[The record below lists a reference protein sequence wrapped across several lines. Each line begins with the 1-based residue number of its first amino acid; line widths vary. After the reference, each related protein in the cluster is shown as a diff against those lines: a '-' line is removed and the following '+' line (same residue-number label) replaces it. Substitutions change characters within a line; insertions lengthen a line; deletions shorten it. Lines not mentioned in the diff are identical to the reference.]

1 MPSPSADAPRS
12 PLSILVVDDEPD
24 MEAMVRQMFRSR
36 VRRGHYRLAFAGN
49 GREALAY
56 VDSGAGVDVVVTD
69 INMPSMNGI
78 ELLEALQAR
87 GCDAKSV
94 VVSAY
99 GDMGNIRAAMNFG
112 AFDFITKPVDFDD
125 LQSTIERTQRC
136 VSSCRASGAASSP
149 DPGVLD
155 GAAVRAV
162 QRAILPDRVSWDRRY
177 TVSAAL
183 VAAGAF
189 GGDFVDVVRL
199 EDECV
204 GLVAGRVSTGAGDGM
219 LAMLQL
225 RSLFKGA
232 AIADRDP
239 GSVLSHVG
247 EAVRDGALG
256 SASAS
261 ALYAVHCPIEH
272 TVACVAAGEVGALVL
287 SPFASGSLFPDGASA
302 PLGRDMDTVPHFVS
316 ADVRPGRVFVASSR
330 SCAGAGVGAV
340 PDFGDAS
347 SIAASVA
354 GSSRD
359 VACLVLS
366 RLDASNGVD
375 LHG

>member
-1 MPSPSADAPRS
+1 MPSPCADAPRS

-24 MEAMVRQMFRSR
+24 MELMVRQMFRSR

-56 VDSGAGVDVVVTD
+56 IDAGADVDVVVTD
-69 INMPSMNGI
+69 INMPSMNGL
-78 ELLEALQAR
+78 ELLEALRAR

-99 GDMGNIRAAMNFG
+99 GDMSNIRAAMNYG

-125 LQSTIERTQRC
+125 LQSTIERTQRY
-136 VSSCRASGAASSP
+136 VASSRASGAAHSP
-149 DPGVLD
+149 VPGVLD
-155 GAAVRAV
+155 GDVVRAV

-177 TVSAAL
+177 TISAAI

-199 EDECV
+199 EDGCV
-204 GLVAGRVSTGAGDGM
+204 GLVAGRVSAGAGGGV

-225 RSLFKGA
+225 RSLLKGA
-232 AIADRDP
+232 AIAERDP
-239 GSVLSHVG
+239 GSVFSHVV

-256 SASAS
+256 RASAS
-261 ALYAVHCPIEH
+261 ALYAVYSPVER

-287 SPFASGSLFPDGASA
+287 SPSATGSLSPDGASA
-302 PLGRDMDTVPHFVS
+302 SLGRDADPVPRVVS
-316 ADVRPGRVFVASSR
+316 ADVPPGAVFVASSR
-330 SCAGAGVGAV
+330 SCAGGRADAV
-340 PDFGDAS
+340 SDFADAS
-347 SIAASVA
+347 SVAAFV
-354 GSSRD
+354 GGPSRE
-359 VACLVLS
+359 VACLVLA
-366 RLDASNGVD
+366 RLA
-375 LHG
+375 